1 MKIQEFDRMEDL
13 EDYLVSDEVADSY
26 IDADEEIVNSEE
38 FGDKDFV
45 VVYEPIY
52 KITLGGK
59 TYYAVEGIYC
69 AWEEEDNANL
79 PQWDISL
86 VFDDVE
92 DPENLDL
99 GSFAYY
105 EQGSPASAILN
116 YHHALLRSAMVEGGK
131 E

>member
-13 EDYLVSDEVADSY
+13 EAYLVSDEVADSY

-45 VVYEPIY
+45 V
-52 KITLGGK
+52 
-59 TYYAVEGIYC
+59 
-69 AWEEEDNANL
+69 
-79 PQWDISL
+79 
-86 VFDDVE
+86 
-92 DPENLDL
+92 DL